1 VLIIVIVNY
10 YNSRFAFR
18 EIRTFLLLSVR
29 VEHCCYR
36 NGSGFGNIPVRVALN
51 CAPFINKR
59 VVRRVFFLGRSSVA
73 SHMLLT
79 ISLMHLMIICT
90 ISVNFS
96 KSVEC
101 RLMANEKLRPYNTIY
116 RIIRSG
122 GWALPLHVLIG
133 FGKFLAFSTISG
145 ISIESFLIALMC
157 RLNSCSWASAAGII

>member
-1 VLIIVIVNY
+1 
-10 YNSRFAFR
+10 
-18 EIRTFLLLSVR
+18 
-29 VEHCCYR
+29 
-36 NGSGFGNIPVRVALN
+36 
-51 CAPFINKR
+51 
-59 VVRRVFFLGRSSVA
+59 
-73 SHMLLT
+73 MLLT

-122 GWALPLHVLIG
+122 GWVLPLHVLIG

-157 RLNSCSWASAAGII
+157 RLNSCNWASAAGIIWEIVSIKNTEQWTDE